1 MSTTIS
7 DDDTWTAAPT
17 GPATGDPRT
26 SVLMRGHLGE
36 LSNRARFLFNRLV
49 TPIRGAYLTFAAGDV
64 NTGTEQITITG
75 HGLATNDV
83 LQYGNVGGTAISI
96 SGVALP
102 LSEGFYGAALYAR
115 VVDANTIEL
124 ASSSGGSALNI
135 TAAGSGTHYLW
146 KVPSYL
152 AGPIHR
158 SFVTAA
164 GVTIPAANLFVTL
177 ASSFL
182 PVSGGTLTGVV
193 NATGVGRIRR
203 RAMVSQSGS
212 ADTTLDPTTADVYY
226 QETPTAQRDH
236 EIDGGVNDDEVEIRR
251 PATGNFAV
259 VIHRVGSP
267 AAIVTLPALTCCSA
281 VMKKVGGVWILLSY
295 SGACTP
301 GADAG

>member
-1 MSTTIS
+1 MTAIS
-7 DDDTWTAAPT
+7 DDDVFTAAPS
-17 GPATGDPRT
+17 GPPNGGAGSST
-26 SVLMRGHLGE
+26 LMRGYLGE
-36 LSNRARFLFNRLV
+36 VNNRVRFLYNRLV
-49 TPIRGAYLTFAAGDV
+49 TPIRGAYRTFAAGDV
-64 NTGTEQITITG
+64 NTGTDRITITS
-75 HGLATNDV
+75 HGWATNDV
-83 LQYGNVGGTAISI
+83 LQYGNVGGAAIEL

-102 LSEGFYGAALYAR
+102 LAEGFYGAALYAR

-124 ASSSGGSALNI
+124 ASSSGGSALNL
-135 TAAGSGTHYLW
+135 TGAGSGTHYLW
-146 KVPSYL
+146 KVPTYL

-164 GVTIPAANLFVTL
+164 GVTLPAANLLTTL
-177 ASSFL
+177 AASFL

-193 NATGVGRIRR
+193 DATGVGRIRR

-212 ADTTLDPTTADVYY
+212 ANATLDPTTADVYY

-267 AAIVTLPALTCCSA
+267 AAIVTLPALTCCNA

>member
-1 MSTTIS
+1 MTAIS
-7 DDDTWTAAPT
+7 DDDVFTAAPS
-17 GPATGDPRT
+17 GPPNGGAGSST
-26 SVLMRGHLGE
+26 LMRGYLGE
-36 LSNRARFLFNRLV
+36 INNRVRFMYNRLV
-49 TPIRGAYLTFAAGDV
+49 TPIRGAYHTFTASDV
-64 NTGTEQITITG
+64 NTGTDRITITA
-75 HGLATNDV
+75 HGWTLNDV
-83 LQYGNVGGTAISI
+83 LQYGNVGGTALSI

-102 LSEGFYGAALYAR
+102 LSEGFYGAAVYAK
-115 VVDANTIEL
+115 VVDANTLEL
-124 ASSSGGSALNI
+124 SATSGGAALNI
-135 TAAGSGTHYLW
+135 TDAGSGTHYLW

-177 ASSFL
+177 ANSFL

-193 NATGVGRIRR
+193 DATGVGRIRR

-236 EIDGGVNDDEVEIRR
+236 EIDGGNNDDEVEIRR

-259 VIHRVGSP
+259 VIHRAGAP
-267 AAIVTLPALTCCSA
+267 GAIVTLPALTCCNA